1 MKKIMLVL
9 LIFIFIPICCI
20 AEFDLS
26 GMDYDELVDLSK
38 QVGIAMMEHEDFES
52 VVVPANIWAVGED
65 IPEGTWVLTSTNGD
79 YVNVQYGKTLDSS
92 LNSLAIFGDGN
103 ISRSLEGEESWRIIA
118 KKGFYFEFTSGE
130 ITFTKDKGSSGL
142 GFKKK

>member
-1 MKKIMLVL
+1 MKKLIPVILALL
-9 LIFIFIPICCI
+9 LIPASCFADI
-20 AEFDLS
+20 DLS
-26 GMDYDELVDLSK
+26 GMSYDDLVALSK

-65 IPEGTWVLTSTNGD
+65 IPEGTWVLTSANGD
-79 YVNVQYGKTLDSS
+79 YVSVQYGKTLDSS